1 MLLAL
6 RGSGFDITLIVIYV
20 AAVLFN
26 LFVSLPLHECAH
38 GFVAYKLGDTTA
50 KYQKRLTLN
59 PFAHIDWFGAL
70 SMVLFG
76 FGWAKPVP
84 VNSRNFKNPKVGM
97 ALTAVAGPL
106 SNLLL
111 ATLLAFISSIIFN
124 NFCAFD
130 GVSVYAVSLSS
141 YEVAEFFYFVAMAF
155 QIAAQINV
163 CLAVFNLIPIPPL
176 DGSRIA
182 TMFLSDRAYYTLIRL
197 ERYTMLIIW
206 GIVYI
211 FGDQINFITDSIM
224 KFINVIVGYPIF

>member
-6 RGSGFDITLIVIYV
+6 RGSDFDITLILIYL

-26 LFVSLPLHECAH
+26 LFVSLPFHECAH
-38 GFVAYKLGDTTA
+38 GLIAYKLGDKTA

-84 VNSRNFKNPKVGM
+84 VDARNFKNKKVGM
-97 ALTAVAGPL
+97 AITAAAGPL

-111 ATLLAFISSIIFN
+111 AFILALISNILIM
-124 NFCAFD
+124 NFAQFT
-130 GVSVYAVSLSS
+130 GIEAINLSGMQMKTIL
-141 YEVAEFFYFVAMAF
+141 FYIGIAF
-155 QIAAQINV
+155 QYAAVINV
-163 CLAVFNLIPIPPL
+163 SLAVFNLIPIPPL

-182 TMFLSDRAYYTLIRL
+182 TMFLSDRTYYTLMRF

-211 FGDQINFITDSIM
+211 FGDQINFLVDTIM
-224 KFINVIVGYPIF
+224 SFINNITLLPFAI